1 MGLANLLVRSSPN
14 FGSVA
19 PNVPSAPPSTFMS
32 GPEQTWPPSHVLTP
46 PSEAQALGVP
56 AFWKAHSYV
65 CGTVGMLPVTVYRGT
80 DALDPQPAVMRQPD
94 PNQTPMAFWA
104 GVVSSLALYGN
115 SINLVTSRDRY
126 GFPLTLKPVHPTLVA
141 VRFAGNPM
149 TPSIDSFYL
158 AGKMYDPGDVWHVKS
173 YNARVGWPLGRGLI
187 DTDSDAIAMQLAL
200 QSYAAGYF
208 NGGGIPTGILKVHR
222 PEITQ
227 AQADSAKAA
236 WINNY
241 SGAPTVAV
249 LNELVD
255 YAPVAFKP
263 VDSQMVES
271 RQFGLIEVADMWN
284 LPPSKLGAAIT
295 NPYKN
300 AQAEE
305 VQARNDG
312 VAPWTVLLEEAISI
326 DLLPRGQNA
335 VWDLAAALR
344 TDTLSEYQAY
354 QAALGGPGP
363 QSSWLLVDEVRARN
377 NLDPMA
383 IVQDELNTAIE
394 AAGVTPSDTAT
405 GVPPVPPVAGG
416 PEFSNTFPAGGPETS
431 NKGTPGMNP
440 AMAAGAAGVPK
451 GAGP

>member
-149 TPSIDSFYL
+149 TPSIDSFYV

-187 DTDSDAIAMQLAL
+187 DTDSDAIATSLAL
-200 QSYAAGYF
+200 QTYAAQYF
-208 NGGGIPTGILKVHR
+208 NSGGMPSGILKIHR

-227 AQADSAKAA
+227 AQADQAKADWTA
-236 WINNY
+236 KY
-241 SGAPTVAV
+241 SGAPTPAV
-249 LNELVD
+249 MNELTD
-255 YAPVAFKP
+255 FTPIAYRPI
-263 VDSQMVES
+263 DSQMIES
-271 RQFGLIEVADMWN
+271 RQFELVSVANMWGV
-284 LPPSKLGAAIT
+284 PASKLGASVGGGT
-295 NPYKN
+295 YKN
-300 AQAEE
+300 AEMEE
-305 VQARNDG
+305 VQARNDA
-312 VAPWTVLLEEAISI
+312 VAPWTTLLEQAGSI
-326 DLLPRGQNA
+326 ELLPRGQRL
-335 VWDLAAALR
+335 VWDLSASLR
-344 TDTLSEYQAY
+344 TDTLSQYQAY

-363 QSSWLLVDEVRARN
+363 TSAWMLADEIRAREN
-377 NLDPMA
+377 MDPMA
-383 IVQDELNTAIE
+383 IVQDQIDAEVR
-394 AAGVTPSDTAT
+394 AAGVTPGPADTTPA
-405 GVPPVPPVAGG
+405 VPPVAAA
-416 PEFSNTFPAGGPETS
+416 PAAA
-431 NKGTPGMNP
+431 NP
-440 AMAAGAAGVPK
+440 AEPAPTTEAPMAGATNGK
-451 GAGP
+451 GP